1 MFKLQD
7 HSFRDK
13 EDGKGCNYKRIA
25 PGLNKDGKGC
35 NCKGTAQVAEKDSK
49 GYNYNII
56 KLRFKENR
64 KKLQLQTHSSRKEK
78 GGRCY
83 IYKNID

>member
-13 EDGKGCNYKRIA
+13 ENGKGCNYKRIA
-25 PGLNKDGKGC
+25 PGLNKDGKGY

-49 GYNYNII
+49 DYNYNTI
-56 KLRFKENR
+56 KLEL
-64 KKLQLQTHSSRKEK
+64 KKIEK
-78 GGRCY
+78 AT
-83 IYKNID
+83 IANA

>member
-13 EDGKGCNYKRIA
+13 EYGKGCNYKRVA
-25 PGLNKDGKGC
+25 PGLNKDGKGY

-49 GYNYNII
+49 DYNYNTI
-56 KLRFKENR
+56 KLEL
-64 KKLQLQTHSSRKEK
+64 KKIEK
-78 GGRCY
+78 AT
-83 IYKNID
+83 IANA